1 MSEWQ
6 MPQNLMS
13 IRTSLGPTARRWISN
28 AASGASGADAPT
40 ARAVVVS
47 LGAAVKVVSVM
58 PSTLDALRAVRG
70 VLRAPPNRLR
80 KRASGAAGD
89 PQCRALRRWYCCEP
103 AQRRIGRR
111 ALVRGGQEQRQA
123 GVSPQLSG
131 LEDEIE
137 VADERVVEHMPSG
150 CRKPHVVLRPDG
162 PEVGAGLRQLLDELC
177 GRAIVRL
184 PAGLGA
190 QDAGRVV

>member
-80 KRASGAAGD
+80 REPPALQAILSA
-89 PQCRALRRWYCCEP
+89 RALRRWYRCE
-103 AQRRIGRR
+103 
-111 ALVRGGQEQRQA
+111 
-123 GVSPQLSG
+123 
-131 LEDEIE
+131 
-137 VADERVVEHMPSG
+137 
-150 CRKPHVVLRPDG
+150 
-162 PEVGAGLRQLLDELC
+162 
-177 GRAIVRL
+177 
-184 PAGLGA
+184 
-190 QDAGRVV
+190 